1 MEVRLEE
8 KGSFT
13 VINPIGS
20 LDFNNSTDF
29 EKRVMSVIEAGK
41 LNIVID
47 FAQLNFISSAGLRV
61 LLMTAKKL
69 KSSGGKL
76 GLSSLNEQI
85 SEVLTISGFTAIFSI
100 FSDSDEAIAK
110 L

>member
-1 MEVRLEE
+1 MDIRTEE
-8 KGSFT
+8 KGLFT
-13 VINPIGS
+13 VISPVGS

-29 EKRVMSVIEAGK
+29 EKKVMSVIESGVH
-41 LNIVID
+41 NIVID
-47 FAQLNFISSAGLRV
+47 FNQLNFISSAGLRV

-100 FSDSDEAIAK
+100 FDTADDAMAQ

>member
-1 MEVRLEE
+1 MEIRSEE
-8 KGSFT
+8 KGTFT

-29 EKRVMSVIEAGK
+29 EKKVMSVIEAGNQ
-41 LNIVID
+41 NIIID

-85 SEVLTISGFTAIFSI
+85 SEVLTISGFTAIFAI
-100 FSDSDEAIAK
+100 FDTADDAIAQ

>member
-1 MEVRLEE
+1 MEVRNEE
-8 KGSFT
+8 KNGFVVVSP
-13 VINPIGS
+13 VGS

-29 EKRVMSVIEAGK
+29 EKKILSFIEAGNN
-41 LNIVID
+41 NIVID
-47 FAQLNFISSAGLRV
+47 FSELNFISSAGLRV

-69 KSSGGKL
+69 KASGGKL

-100 FSDSDEAIAK
+100 FNSSDEAVAQ